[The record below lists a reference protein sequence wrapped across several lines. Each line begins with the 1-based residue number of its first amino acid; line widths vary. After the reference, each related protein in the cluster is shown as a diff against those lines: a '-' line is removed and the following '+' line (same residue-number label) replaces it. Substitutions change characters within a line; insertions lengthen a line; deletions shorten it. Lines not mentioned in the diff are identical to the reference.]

1 MTKPAA
7 KFRDGR
13 LTATIWK
20 NETTKQDTGEISQF
34 YSVDIVRSYKDAND
48 QWQETPSFTGA
59 DLLKVANLSTQAYNY
74 ILNLKSESR
83 PDHG

>member
-1 MTKPAA
+1 MSKPAG

-20 NETTKQDTGEISQF
+20 NETSNKETGEIGHF
-34 YSVDIVRSYKDAND
+34 YSVDIVRSYKDEND

-59 DLLKVANLSTQAYNY
+59 DLLKVANLSTAAYNF
-74 ILNLKSESR
+74 ILKLKSE
-83 PDHG
+83 DQ

>member
-1 MTKPAA
+1 MTKPVA
-7 KFRDGR
+7 KYRDGR

-20 NETTKQDTGEISQF
+20 NESTKRETGEVSEF

-59 DLLKVANLSTQAYNY
+59 DLLKVANLATAAYNQ
-74 ILNLKSESR
+74 ILRMKADSE
-83 PDHG
+83 

>member
-1 MTKPAA
+1 MTKPVA

-20 NETTKQDTGEISQF
+20 NESTKRETGEVSEF

-59 DLLKVANLSTQAYNY
+59 DLLKVANLATAAYNQ
-74 ILNLKSESR
+74 ILRMKADSE
-83 PDHG
+83 